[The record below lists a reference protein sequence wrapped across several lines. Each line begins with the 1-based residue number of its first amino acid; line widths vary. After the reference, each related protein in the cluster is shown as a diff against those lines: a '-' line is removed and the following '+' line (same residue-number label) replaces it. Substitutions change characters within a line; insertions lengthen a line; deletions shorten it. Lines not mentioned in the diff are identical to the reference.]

1 MSNQVNK
8 MVASAVNSWEEGTE
22 LVEKLFDVTKP
33 GVIFSEPIQAE
44 GYTVITASEV
54 SIAMGFGY
62 GIGGAADPTPA
73 EGETEEDEP
82 AGGMGGG
89 GGGGGG
95 GGSSGRPVAVITISQ
110 DGVQVDEVVD
120 VTKIALALFT
130 ALGSMFLMFS
140 KMLKAAKG

>member
-1 MSNQVNK
+1 MSNQADKLFV
-8 MVASAVNSWEEGTE
+8 SAVNSWEEGTE

-54 SIAMGFGY
+54 SIGMGFGY
-62 GIGGAADPTPA
+62 GIGGGTSPAPA
-73 EGETEEDEP
+73 EGDTEEGEP
-82 AGGMGGG
+82 ASGMG

-110 DGVQVDEVVD
+110 DGVQVDPVVD
-120 VTKIALALFT
+120 VTKIGLAFCT

-140 KMLKAAKG
+140 KMRRAATG